1 MSPTGSDPDLLRRM
15 AREIQRKQDIEQGLG
30 VARRRQAV
38 MLPSPPDIDGYDF
51 ACTYDP
57 ATDISGDFYDFVRFG
72 DDRVGVLIGDVS
84 GHGIEAAIVMGMA
97 KKSLS
102 IFARFSEGSP
112 SKALSQGNDDLCGDL
127 DSDSFLTAAYA
138 VLDGP
143 GGRMVLARAGHP
155 MPVLF
160 NRKRKPRHQEI
171 RSKGMMVG
179 MSKGATF
186 ANALDEVT
194 VDLVAGDLIFFY
206 TDGLTEA
213 RSPSGAQFGID
224 RALEMLESNP
234 RAKAAT
240 LLDNVR
246 SAVADFR
253 GGGEPEDDMTMIAV
267 RRTT

>member
-1 MSPTGSDPDLLRRM
+1 VSPTGSDPDLLRRM
-15 AREIQRKQDIEQGLG
+15 AREIQRKRDIEQGLG

-38 MLPSPPDIDGYDF
+38 MLPSPPEIDGYEF
-51 ACTYDP
+51 GCTYDP
-57 ATDISGDFYDFVRFG
+57 AADISGDFYDFVRLG
-72 DDRVGVLIGDVS
+72 DGRVGLLIGDVS

-102 IFARFSEGSP
+102 IFARFASGPVE
-112 SKALSQGNDDLCGDL
+112 ALTRGNEDLCGDL

-143 GGRMVLARAGHP
+143 GGRLVLARAGHP

-186 ANALDEVT
+186 GSALEEVT
-194 VDLVAGDLIFFY
+194 VELLPGDLMFFY

-224 RALEMLESNP
+224 RALEILEASP
-234 RAKAAT
+234 RAKVAT
-240 LLDNVR
+240 LLENVR
-246 SAVADFR
+246 SAVADFT
-253 GGGEPEDDMTMIAV
+253 GGREPEDDITMIAV
-267 RRTT
+267 RRTA

>member
-1 MSPTGSDPDLLRRM
+1 VSPAGSDPDLLRRM
-15 AREIQRKQDIEQGLG
+15 AREIQRKRDIEEGLG

-38 MLPSPPDIDGYDF
+38 MLPSMPDLDGYEF

-57 ATDISGDFYDFVRFG
+57 AADISGDFYDFVRLG
-72 DDRVGVLIGDVS
+72 DGQVGVLIGDVS

-102 IFARFSEGSP
+102 IFARFASGPVE
-112 SKALSQGNDDLCGDL
+112 ALSRGNDDLCGDL

-138 VLDGP
+138 ILDGE
-143 GGRMVLARAGHP
+143 GGRLVLARAGHP

-179 MSKGATF
+179 MSKGSTF
-186 ANALDEVT
+186 SKSLEEVA
-194 VDLVAGDLIFFY
+194 VDLVPGDLMFFY

-224 RALEMLESNP
+224 RALEILESSP
-234 RAKAAT
+234 RAKVET
-240 LLDNVR
+240 LLGNVR

-253 GGGEPEDDMTMIAV
+253 GGGGPEDDITMMAV
-267 RRTT
+267 RRNK

>member
-1 MSPTGSDPDLLRRM
+1 LSPAGSDPDLLRRM
-15 AREIQRKQDIEQGLG
+15 ARDIQRKRDIEQGLG

-38 MLPSPPDIDGYDF
+38 MLPSMPEIDGYEF

-57 ATDISGDFYDFVRFG
+57 AADISGDFYDFVRLG
-72 DDRVGVLIGDVS
+72 DDRVGILMGDVS

-102 IFARFSEGSP
+102 IFARFASGP
-112 SKALSQGNDDLCGDL
+112 ADALSQGNDDLCGDL

-143 GGRMVLARAGHP
+143 GGQMVLARAGHP

-160 NRKRKPRHQEI
+160 NRKRKPRHEEI

-186 ANALDEVT
+186 GNALEEVT
-194 VDLVAGDLIFFY
+194 VELVPGDLMFFY

-213 RSPSGAQFGID
+213 RSPSGAQFGLD
-224 RALEMLESNP
+224 RSLEILESSP
-234 RAKAAT
+234 RAKVAT
-240 LLDNVR
+240 LLENVR

-253 GGGEPEDDMTMIAV
+253 GGGEPEDDITMMAV
-267 RRTT
+267 RRNA

>member
-15 AREIQRKQDIEQGLG
+15 AREIQRTRDIEQGLG

-38 MLPSPPDIDGYDF
+38 MLPSPPEIDGYEF

-57 ATDISGDFYDFVRFG
+57 AADISGDFYDFIRFG
-72 DDRVGVLIGDVS
+72 DGRVGLLVGDVS

-102 IFARFSEGSP
+102 IFARFASGPVE
-112 SKALSQGNDDLCGDL
+112 ALSKGNDDLCGDL

-138 VLDGP
+138 IIDGP
-143 GGRMVLARAGHP
+143 AGQMVLARAGHP

-179 MSKGATF
+179 MSRGAMF
-186 ANALDEVT
+186 GNSLEEVT
-194 VDLVAGDLIFFY
+194 VELMSGDLIFFY

-224 RALEMLESNP
+224 RALEILEASP
-234 RAKAAT
+234 RAKVST
-240 LLDNVR
+240 LLENVR
-246 SAVADFR
+246 SAVTDFR
-253 GGGEPEDDMTMIAV
+253 GGGEPEDDITMIAV
-267 RRTT
+267 RRKG

>member
-1 MSPTGSDPDLLRRM
+1 VSPAGSDPDLLRRM
-15 AREIQRKQDIEQGLG
+15 AREIQRKRDIEEGLG

-38 MLPSPPDIDGYDF
+38 F

-57 ATDISGDFYDFVRFG
+57 AADISGDFYDFVRLG
-72 DDRVGVLIGDVS
+72 DGKVGVLVGDVS

-102 IFARFSEGSP
+102 IFARFASGPVE
-112 SKALSQGNDDLCGDL
+112 ALSRGNDDLCGDL

-138 VLDGP
+138 ILDGSE
-143 GGRMVLARAGHP
+143 GRMVLARAGHP

-179 MSKGATF
+179 MSKGSTF
-186 ANALDEVT
+186 SNSLEEVT
-194 VDLVAGDLIFFY
+194 VELVPGDLMFFY

-224 RALEMLESNP
+224 RALEILESSP
-234 RAKAAT
+234 RAKVET
-240 LLDNVR
+240 LLGNVR

-253 GGGEPEDDMTMIAV
+253 GGGGPEDDITMMAV
-267 RRTT
+267 RRNR

>member
-1 MSPTGSDPDLLRRM
+1 
-15 AREIQRKQDIEQGLG
+15 
-30 VARRRQAV
+30 
-38 MLPSPPDIDGYDF
+38 MLPSMPDLDGYEF

-57 ATDISGDFYDFVRFG
+57 AADISGDFYDFVRLG
-72 DDRVGVLIGDVS
+72 DGQVGVLIGDVS

-102 IFARFSEGSP
+102 IFARFASGPVE
-112 SKALSQGNDDLCGDL
+112 ALSRGNDDLCGDL

-138 VLDGP
+138 ILDGE
-143 GGRMVLARAGHP
+143 GGRLVLARAGHP

-179 MSKGATF
+179 MSKGSTF
-186 ANALDEVT
+186 SKSLEEVA
-194 VDLVAGDLIFFY
+194 VDLVPGDLMFFY

-224 RALEMLESNP
+224 RALEILESSP
-234 RAKAAT
+234 RAKVET
-240 LLDNVR
+240 LLGNVR

-253 GGGEPEDDMTMIAV
+253 GGGGPEDDITMMAV
-267 RRTT
+267 RRNK